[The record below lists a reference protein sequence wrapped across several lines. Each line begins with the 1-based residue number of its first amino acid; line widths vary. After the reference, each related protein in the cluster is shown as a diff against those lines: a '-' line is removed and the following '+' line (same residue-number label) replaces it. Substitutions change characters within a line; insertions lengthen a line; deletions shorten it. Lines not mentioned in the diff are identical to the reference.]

1 MTVGCDS
8 VTVVDISRGTKSSKS
23 LTSLF
28 SLILLCL
35 GKGCLIKVLPF
46 FPATSYPNFKI
57 GAEFVSWALPTKWIE
72 ETLSLSNGFHLF
84 LSWFY
89 LFKALIYLFL
99 NSAFLSMLGKQY
111 NLNSSIQWMQSSR
124 LQLLS
129 RSLYSWQI
137 SCFYFFSL

>member
-8 VTVVDISRGTKSSKS
+8 VTVVDIGRGTKSSKS

-57 GAEFVSWALPTKWIE
+57 GAEFVS
-72 ETLSLSNGFHLF
+72 
-84 LSWFY
+84 
-89 LFKALIYLFL
+89 
-99 NSAFLSMLGKQY
+99 
-111 NLNSSIQWMQSSR
+111 
-124 LQLLS
+124 
-129 RSLYSWQI
+129 
-137 SCFYFFSL
+137 